1 LFHNGEEE
9 VAVGDQ
15 AVEAVVA
22 IQAVVHTTTTMVI
35 IEVAT
40 IAILPHVF
48 SDVMVML
55 LAYKIVETVK
65 YQGRQP
71 VSL

>member
-1 LFHNGEEE
+1 M
-9 VAVGDQ
+9 GDQ

-22 IQAVVHTTTTMVI
+22 TQAVVHTTTTMDI

>member
-1 LFHNGEEE
+1 M
-9 VAVGDQ
+9 GDP
-15 AVEAVVA
+15 AVEVVVA
-22 IQAVVHTTTTMVI
+22 TQAVVHTTTTMGI

-55 LAYKIVETVK
+55 LAYKIVKTVK